1 MMQSVWKTVW
11 QLLRKLNIELS
22 SVWLNS
28 SNSGYTL
35 KRTEKKMC
43 SCKNSYTDVHSSI
56 KVKRWKNPKDQHW
69 GVDKQMWSIHRKEY
83 YLAIKRNEI
92 IAQATTRMGLENTM
106 LSGVNQE
113 WEDLQNRSTH
123 KRKEDQWF
131 SGVGGMGEWG
141 RGGCKVSSL
150 QEWWTLSKISG
161 AGCTI
166 P

>member
-1 MMQSVWKTVW
+1 
-11 QLLRKLNIELS
+11 
-22 SVWLNS
+22 
-28 SNSGYTL
+28 
-35 KRTEKKMC
+35 MC

-113 WEDLQNRSTH
+113 
-123 KRKEDQWF
+123 
-131 SGVGGMGEWG
+131 
-141 RGGCKVSSL
+141 
-150 QEWWTLSKISG
+150 
-161 AGCTI
+161 
-166 P
+166 